1 MKNFFVLS
9 SLIALSG
16 MICSCGDPTTQMK
29 FKATIQRLD
38 NGRLELLSEVSNYSN
53 TTKTLTDIDIDHN
66 LHKALDLKTRDRR
79 KGNYIPIDNTI
90 SYSINKSLET
100 NETYQFR
107 LIGKEINE
115 FISGDVDFIVN
126 DDMWNYRSVSVGCCR

>member
-1 MKNFFVLS
+1 ME
-9 SLIALSG
+9 
-16 MICSCGDPTTQMK
+16 

-38 NGRLELLSEVSNYSN
+38 NGRLELLSEVSNYSS

-66 LHKALDLKTRDRR
+66 LHKALDLTTRDRR
-79 KGNYIPIDNTI
+79 KGDYIPIDNTI